1 MPDEIR
7 QFQIQLIGPMGVVR
21 VNGKAQRFIEEAT
34 SRLDLERRLIE
45 RKMDIDPIKGS
56 SLYAGRFIGC
66 WIDVRELPDPQETLE
81 LVPGPLG
88 QAKQLPER
96 R

>member
-21 VNGKAQRFIEEAT
+21 VNGKAQRFIEEAV
-34 SRLDLERRLIE
+34 SRLELEQRLTE
-45 RKMDIDPIKGS
+45 RKMDIDPITGS

-81 LVPGPLG
+81 L
-88 QAKQLPER
+88 LPSPAR
-96 R
+96 